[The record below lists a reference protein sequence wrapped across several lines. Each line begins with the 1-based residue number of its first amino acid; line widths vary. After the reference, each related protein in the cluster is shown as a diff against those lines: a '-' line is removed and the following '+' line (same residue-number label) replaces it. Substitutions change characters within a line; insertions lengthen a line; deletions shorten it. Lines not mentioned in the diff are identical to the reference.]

1 MIEVFLPRP
10 KSVNSLYGQRGGQQ
24 RYKTKAYKAY
34 SLDCA
39 LMIAQQRPGCVD
51 GPYWLEITLRRFGN
65 SGDLGNYEKGI
76 SDALVENSVLSDDIH
91 ARGILM
97 TWGEPGSEQVCR
109 CRIYDEPPAWAR
121 ERGSA

>member
-1 MIEVFLPRP
+1 MIELYLPRP

-24 RYKTKAYKAY
+24 RFKTKAYKRYRDDSAV
-34 SLDCA
+34 
-39 LMIAQQRPGCVD
+39 MIAQQRPGRMT

-76 SDALVENSVLSDDIH
+76 SDVLVEAGVVEDDKD

-97 TWGEPGSEQVCR
+97 TWGEPGSEQACR
-109 CRIYDEPPAWAR
+109 CRIYDEPPAWTGETA
-121 ERGSA
+121 